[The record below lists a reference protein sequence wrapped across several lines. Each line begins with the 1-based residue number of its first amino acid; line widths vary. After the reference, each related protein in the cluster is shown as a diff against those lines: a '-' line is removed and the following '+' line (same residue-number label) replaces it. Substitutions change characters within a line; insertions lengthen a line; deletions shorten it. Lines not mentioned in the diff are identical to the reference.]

1 MLSLIDETGSGDI
14 YDLGSGWGNLVI
26 RLARKFPERQVVG
39 YELSFFPWLFAKVM
53 KNILNLNNLALYRE
67 DFMTSDLTEASVITC
82 YLFPKTM
89 QKVEAK
95 LQCQINDGKGK
106 LNFVVSNN
114 FALPSY
120 QATKTIRL
128 NDFYKS
134 PVYLYR
140 M

>member
-1 MLSLIDETGSGDI
+1 
-14 YDLGSGWGNLVI
+14 
-26 RLARKFPERQVVG
+26 
-39 YELSFFPWLFAKVM
+39 M